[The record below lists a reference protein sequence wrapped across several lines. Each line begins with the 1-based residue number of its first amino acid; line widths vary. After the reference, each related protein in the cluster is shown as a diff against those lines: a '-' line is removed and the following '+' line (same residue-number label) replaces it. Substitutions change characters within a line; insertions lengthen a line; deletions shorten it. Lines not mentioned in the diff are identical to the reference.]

1 MDMKLAF
8 YTFYILVWPA
18 LTLGVLIYIC
28 RAVWRDAKKAR
39 KNNKGM
45 V

>member
-1 MDMKLAF
+1 MDSTTMF
-8 YTFYILVWPA
+8 YTVYILMWPA

-28 RAVWRDAKKAR
+28 RAVWKDVKAAKKSNR
-39 KNNKGM
+39 DL